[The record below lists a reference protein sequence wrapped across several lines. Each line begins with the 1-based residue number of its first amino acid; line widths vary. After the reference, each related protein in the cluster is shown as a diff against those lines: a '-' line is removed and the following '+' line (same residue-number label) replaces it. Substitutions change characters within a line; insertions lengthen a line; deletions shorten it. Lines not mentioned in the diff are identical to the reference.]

1 MQERSPNQGSV
12 GTSTEQLLR
21 RWAALDRGW
30 KAAVFG
36 VLIVAGHA
44 L

>member
-1 MQERSPNQGSV
+1 MTDRSNTWPRGGV
-12 GTSTEQLLR
+12 STEQLLE

-30 KAAVFG
+30 KAAAFG